1 MDDADGKQHFSLK
14 KLVVPQH
21 ESKTQRKK
29 RLKRE
34 AEAKKQGLQQQDNF
48 KVRST
53 ALVWL
58 IPACYPCVDVSS
70 GKA

>member
-53 ALVWL
+53 ASGS
-58 IPACYPCVDVSS
+58 IPGCYHCVDVSS